1 MTKLSPG
8 PDPEPR
14 KPKLPVPPG
23 SCDTH
28 AHVFGPVE
36 KYPYHP
42 DRAYTP
48 ADAPLAEFER
58 MLRILGMERAVLV
71 QPSVYGT
78 DNSAQLEAIAAAT
91 LEMRGVAVVEA
102 DISDR
107 ELERLHA
114 AGMRGVRCNLK
125 LPAGLPLDALGSL
138 AERIKDLGWHIQ
150 FFMDVNAFPDLEAM
164 LAALPV
170 DSVIDHIGKVPPE
183 QGMAHPGFQGLL
195 NLLREGRCWVKL
207 SGAYRSSKQGSPY
220 ADVAPMARML
230 IETAPER
237 MVWATDW
244 PHPGLEVPVPNDG
257 DLCDQLAEWAPD
269 PEVRRKIL
277 VDNPSALYGF

>member
-1 MTKLSPG
+1 MTQPCPG

-14 KPKLPVPPG
+14 KPKLQVPPG

-28 AHVFGPVE
+28 AHVFGPAE
-36 KYPYHP
+36 KYPYRP
-42 DRAYTP
+42 DRDYTP
-48 ADAPLAEFER
+48 PDAPLAEFER

-78 DNSAQLEAIAAAT
+78 DNSAQLDAIAATT
-91 LEMRGVAVVEA
+91 LEMRGVAVVEE

-114 AGMRGVRCNLK
+114 AGVRGVRFNLK
-125 LPAGLPLDALGSL
+125 LPAGLPLNALGSL

-150 FFMDVNAFPDLEAM
+150 FYMDVNAFPDLEPM

-170 DSVIDHIGKVPPE
+170 DSVIDHMGMVPPG

-195 NLLREGRCWVKL
+195 NLLGEGRCWVKL
-207 SGAYRSSKQGSPY
+207 SGAYRISKQGSPY
-220 ADVAPMARML
+220 ADVAPLARTL

-237 MVWATDW
+237 MVWASDW
-244 PHPGLEVPVPNDG
+244 PHPGLEVPIPNDG
-257 DLCDQLAEWAPD
+257 DLCDQLADWAPD

-277 VDNPSALYGF
+277 VDNPAVLYGF